1 MFRIDDDMTI
11 CITRGDTAIFGVAAV
26 SGEEN
31 YKFQAGDVIRFKV
44 TEKKACEN
52 VVFYKDFPIT
62 QETERVEILLTEDD
76 TKIGDVIS
84 KPTDYWY
91 EVELNPL
98 TNPQTIIGYDDDG
111 PKVFKLFPE
120 GADKDHSEPI
130 KPEDIPVVDEELD
143 MTSTR
148 PVQNGAIARAI
159 AAIQNLL
166 NTTVARFNNLVTLE
180 PGSTTGDA
188 EIADIRVGID
198 NTIYP
203 RAGDA
208 VREQIRDLTGY
219 VNSRVEILDA
229 NLASAEEN
237 ARKAAAS
244 AEEAAISAIEAEES
258 SNGIKE
264 AETAAKESE
273 TKAKYYYEQAQR
285 ISESFSGALKPGG
298 TITFAQLLALE
309 TVAAGDM
316 YNISDEFITTDEFK
330 EGSGT
335 VIPLGANVY
344 RTSDNYWDVLAGS
357 PVTGI
362 KGDKENTYRRG
373 NVNITP
379 AQIGA
384 LTDKEL
390 RETIL
395 DTMEEINANTQD
407 DQLAGAKAV
416 KELSEELK
424 KSVSDGK
431 TLVANA
437 ITEKRVETA
446 TDASFETMA
455 ENIGKI
461 VLGSGNATTA
471 DVLAG
476 KTFTNDD
483 GVEYTGTC
491 TFDADT
497 ADATATAAQILSG
510 QTAYVDGAKVSGTMT
525 NRGAWTGATS
535 GSGNVTIPAGYHNG
549 SGYVSG
555 SGAYNAGYSAGVSS
569 VNLSSSNVLK
579 KYSSGSGYD
588 GNSCTKTASVTL
600 SAGKTYIVVC
610 ATSGFQQRNDDA
622 GSTHSY
628 GGLTCSGATITTIA
642 SHSLETGYFYV
653 YLVKTNGSASA
664 TVSATTS
671 GDETGTTWCSVGIAA
686 IAA

>member
-1 MFRIDDDMTI
+1 MFSVNDDMSI
-11 CITRGDTAIFGVAAV
+11 YVTRGDTAFFGVTADNN
-26 SGEEN
+26 GTK
-31 YKFQAGDVIRFKV
+31 YKFQPGEVVRFKV

-52 VVFYKDFPIT
+52 VAFYKDFPIT
-62 QETERVEILLTEDD
+62 EETERVEILLAEDD

-84 KPTDYWY
+84 KPTEYWY
-91 EVELNPL
+91 EVELNPY
-98 TNPQTIIGYDDDG
+98 TNPQTILGYDDDG

-120 GADKDHSEPI
+120 GDDKDEDKEPI
-130 KPEDIPVVDEELD
+130 NPEDIPVVDEVD
-143 MTSTR
+143 MLSPR
-148 PVQNGAIARAI
+148 PVKNRAIARAI
-159 AAIQNLL
+159 VAIQNLL

-219 VNSRVEILDA
+219 VNERVEILDA

-244 AEEAAISAIEAEES
+244 AEEAAISASEAEES

-264 AETAAKESE
+264 AEAAAKESE
-273 TKAKYYYEQAQR
+273 ENAKYYYEQAQR

-309 TVAAGDM
+309 TVAPGDM

-344 RTSDNYWDVLAGS
+344 RTGDGYWDVLAGS

-395 DTMEEINANTQD
+395 DTMEEIEANTQEN
-407 DQLAGAKAV
+407 QLAGALAV
-416 KELSEELK
+416 KELSEDVTTRFEGVVAKADVIDNLESTETKKPLSANQGRMLK
-424 KSVSDGK
+424 KAIDENSFGDWITNSEGITFRKSSKRLEAYSNLSLNGTPIPDGGY
-431 TLVANA
+431 TLCK
-437 ITEKRVETA
+437 ITSGYEPKHTVY
-446 TDASFETMA
+446 
-455 ENIGKI
+455 
-461 VLGSGNATTA
+461 GSGTVVGAQNTIYAVSVALTPEGYL
-471 DVLAG
+471 VL
-476 KTFTNDD
+476 
-483 GVEYTGTC
+483 Y
-491 TFDADT
+491 
-497 ADATATAAQILSG
+497 
-510 QTAYVDGAKVSGTMT
+510 
-525 NRGAWTGATS
+525 
-535 GSGNVTIPAGYHNG
+535 
-549 SGYVSG
+549 
-555 SGAYNAGYSAGVSS
+555 
-569 VNLSSSNVLK
+569 SSNYK
-579 KYSSGSGYD
+579 
-588 GNSCTKTASVTL
+588 
-600 SAGKTYIVVC
+600 
-610 ATSGFQQRNDDA
+610 DA
-622 GSTHSY
+622 VWDVKFS
-628 GGLTCSGATITTIA
+628 LDV
-642 SHSLETGYFYV
+642 SLE
-653 YLVKTNGSASA
+653 
-664 TVSATTS
+664 
-671 GDETGTTWCSVGIAA
+671 
-686 IAA
+686 

>member
-1 MFRIDDDMTI
+1 MFTINDDMSI
-11 CITRGDTAIFGVAAV
+11 YVTRGDTIFLGVTAEDNGAK
-26 SGEEN
+26 
-31 YKFQAGDVIRFKV
+31 YKFQPGEVVRFKV
-44 TEKKACEN
+44 TDKKACEN
-52 VVFYKDFPIT
+52 VAFYKDFPIT

-143 MTSTR
+143 IISTR

-208 VREQIRDLTGY
+208 VREQIMDLTGY

-273 TKAKYYYEQAQR
+273 TKSKYYYEQAQR

-309 TVAAGDM
+309 TVAPGDM

-330 EGSGT
+330 EGSGI

-362 KGDKENTYRRG
+362 KGDKEDTYRRG

-395 DTMEEINANTQD
+395 DTMEEINANTRD
-407 DQLAGAKAV
+407 NQLAGAGAL
-416 KELSEELK
+416 KELSQ
-424 KSVSDGK
+424 V
-431 TLVANA
+431 
-437 ITEKRVETA
+437 R
-446 TDASFETMA
+446 
-455 ENIGKI
+455 
-461 VLGSGNATTA
+461 
-471 DVLAG
+471 
-476 KTFTNDD
+476 
-483 GVEYTGTC
+483 
-491 TFDADT
+491 
-497 ADATATAAQILSG
+497 LSG
-510 QTAYVDGAKVSGTMT
+510 LTFVKLTQTEYDALTTKDA
-525 NRGAWTGATS
+525 N
-535 GSGNVTIPAGYHNG
+535 TIY
-549 SGYVSG
+549 
-555 SGAYNAGYSAGVSS
+555 
-569 VNLSSSNVLK
+569 
-579 KYSSGSGYD
+579 
-588 GNSCTKTASVTL
+588 
-600 SAGKTYIVVC
+600 
-610 ATSGFQQRNDDA
+610 F
-622 GSTHSY
+622 
-628 GGLTCSGATITTIA
+628 TT
-642 SHSLETGYFYV
+642 
-653 YLVKTNGSASA
+653 
-664 TVSATTS
+664 
-671 GDETGTTWCSVGIAA
+671 
-686 IAA
+686 